1 MRRLLTAAALTVL
14 ATCLPGPSYSQVLT
28 DMVSVTDFRDLA
40 LDVGGEEE
48 DWQPAFQAAIARA
61 WETRQPVYLPA
72 GEYHIRQAIE
82 ILPPVGEKRPFGADG
97 IRLVGAGMYKS
108 VIFQSVETE
117 NCVNWTGL
125 EYEKSDSR
133 GQLEDISLRG
143 GDITLNIKWHNQFKM
158 DSCYIEG
165 GARYGVYAEGWSSRF
180 LNSIIRWCG
189 EAGIYGGGHFNNCI
203 IRDCYFSRDGIGI
216 LLTGVHGSRIEG
228 CGIESCAR
236 AAVLVRNTRGLTIC
250 NSYFEGN
257 GYRLEERFPFEGIP
271 NTIHLDMNNTGIKIH
286 DNILRVNRDE
296 EGALISIADCRGGHI
311 YDNLFYCYNP
321 GKHGIRLRAVSETKP
336 EWQTVI
342 GDLIVEG
349 NQMHQV
355 TLPLSEDTPGL
366 HDRAV
371 AAGCSFDLPLSGP
384 DG

>member
-1 MRRLLTAAALTVL
+1 M
-14 ATCLPGPSYSQVLT
+14 
-28 DMVSVTDFRDLA
+28 VTDFRDLA

-72 GEYHIRQAIE
+72 GEYRIRRAIE
-82 ILPPVGEKRPFGADG
+82 ILPPDTEKKPFGADR

-108 VIFQSVETE
+108 VVFQSVETE
-117 NCVNWTGL
+117 NCLNWTGL
-125 EYEKSDSR
+125 EYEKSDQR

-143 GDITLNIKWHNQFKM
+143 GDITLNIKWHNHFKM

-165 GARYGVYAEGWSSRF
+165 GKRYGVYAEGWSSRF

-189 EAGIYGGGHFNNCI
+189 EAGFYGGGHFNNCV

-216 LLTGVHGSRIEG
+216 LLSGVHGSRIEG

-236 AAVLVRNTRGLTIC
+236 AGIFVRFTRGLTIC

-257 GYRLEERFPFEGIP
+257 AYRLEDIFPFEGIL
-271 NTIHLDMNNTGIKIH
+271 NTINLDTNNMGIKIH
-286 DNILRVNRDE
+286 DNILRANMDQ
-296 EGALISIADCRGGHI
+296 EGALISVADCSGGHI

-321 GKHGIRLRAVSETKP
+321 GKHAIRLRAVSETKP
-336 EWQTVI
+336 DRPTVI
-342 GDLIVEG
+342 ENLRVEG
-349 NQMHQV
+349 NRMHQV
-355 TLPLSEDTPGL
+355 ALPLSEDTPGL
-366 HDRAV
+366 YDRAV
-371 AAGCSFDLPLSGP
+371 AAGCSFDLPLSAEE
-384 DG
+384 